1 MDADDFLNA
10 VLVADTQAS
19 ALAVADQ
26 LRLIEDAHGR
36 DRAQPRFSSR
46 TLDLDL
52 LLYDD
57 AVVND
62 GELNIPREDITE
74 YAFVLQ
80 PLVDV
85 AGELD
90 HPVLGQTFSSLLEKM
105 KAESPSKFATIRVD
119 SLELSV

>member
-36 DRAQPRFSSR
+36 DRTQPRFSSR

-90 HPVLGQTFSSLLEKM
+90 HPVLCQTFSSLLEKM

-119 SLELSV
+119 FLELSV